1 MVEPISDPMR
11 ALLKTA
17 ARLLTGADRRE
28 FQAKTTVE
36 LFGGSARQAETVM
49 GWNRDAIALGLN
61 EVRTG
66 IRCVDN
72 VRARGRKKT
81 EVLIEGLEADLR
93 EVVDPVAQADPRM
106 KTTLAYTRVTASG
119 ARQALIE
126 EKGYSDEQ
134 LPSVRTISSLL
145 NRLGYRLRRV
155 EKTRPQK
162 KSLRPT
168 PSSPM

>member
-1 MVEPISDPMR
+1 MELIAEPMR
-11 ALLKTA
+11 TLLKTA

-28 FQAKTTVE
+28 FQARATMEV
-36 LFGGSARQAETVM
+36 FGGRARQAETVM
-49 GWNRDAIALGLN
+49 GWNRDAITLGLH

-66 IRCVDN
+66 MRCVDN

-81 EVLIEGLEADLR
+81 EVRIEGLEADLR
-93 EVVDPVAQADPRM
+93 AVVDPVAQADPRM
-106 KTTLAYTRVTASG
+106 KTTLASTRVTAAR

-162 KSLRPT
+162 NFLRRT
-168 PSSPM
+168 PSLPM